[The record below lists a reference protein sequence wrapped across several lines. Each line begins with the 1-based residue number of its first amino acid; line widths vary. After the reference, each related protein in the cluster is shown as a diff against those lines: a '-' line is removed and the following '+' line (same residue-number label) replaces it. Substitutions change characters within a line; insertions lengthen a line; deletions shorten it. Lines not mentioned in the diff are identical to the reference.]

1 MYQAGKKN
9 KGGAAFNIVTLNY
22 DANNDGNKLAQL
34 DNDAMVRAL
43 MRSKV
48 LDKKN
53 NGAYNVITGVD
64 RNSVPVPFHD
74 RYNPISHCASQVMA
88 PSSRR
93 SGAPPSTSHSN
104 IFGN

>member
-22 DANNDGNKLAQL
+22 DTSKDGTKLAAQ

-53 NGAYNVITGVD
+53 NGAYNLITGVD
-64 RNSVPVPFHD
+64 RQPVPVPYHE
-74 RYNPISHCASQVMA
+74 RYNHISHCASQVIA